1 MEYRGIEYAVV
12 QTIEN
17 DWRWSVKRAPK
28 DKVGKSS
35 HRDTAIVRAH
45 QFATMKNPGQVD
57 LTGAKSFRAY
67 SDACIQI
74 ECSAGVNCQGEKEG
88 LAAK

>member
-35 HRDTAIVRAH
+35 HRETAI
-45 QFATMKNPGQVD
+45 
-57 LTGAKSFRAY
+57 FRAQQFIDGLIKLR
-67 SDACIQI
+67 S
-74 ECSAGVNCQGEKEG
+74 NEG
-88 LAAK
+88 I

>member
-12 QTIEN
+12 QTIDN

-35 HRDTAIVRAH
+35 HRDTAITRAH
-45 QFATMKNPGQVD
+45 QFIDGLIKLRSNEEYRLSTTKNPGQ
-57 LTGAKSFRAY
+57 G
-67 SDACIQI
+67 I
-74 ECSAGVNCQGEKEG
+74 
-88 LAAK
+88 

>member
-17 DWRWSVKRAPK
+17 DWRWSAKRAPK

-35 HRDTAIVRAH
+35 HRDTAIVRAN
-45 QFATMKNPGQVD
+45 QFIDGLIKLRSN
-57 LTGAKSFRAY
+57 
-67 SDACIQI
+67 
-74 ECSAGVNCQGEKEG
+74 EG
-88 LAAK
+88 I

>member
-35 HRDTAIVRAH
+35 HRDAAIIRAR
-45 QFATMKNPGQVD
+45 QFIDK
-57 LTGAKSFRAY
+57 LIKLR
-67 SDACIQI
+67 SD
-74 ECSAGVNCQGEKEG
+74 EG
-88 LAAK
+88 I

>member
-17 DWRWSVKRAPK
+17 NWRWSVKRAPK

-35 HRDTAIVRAH
+35 HRETAI
-45 QFATMKNPGQVD
+45 
-57 LTGAKSFRAY
+57 FRAQQFI
-67 SDACIQI
+67 D
-74 ECSAGVNCQGEKEG
+74 G
-88 LAAK
+88 LIKLRSNERT

>member
-45 QFATMKNPGQVD
+45 QFID
-57 LTGAKSFRAY
+57 
-67 SDACIQI
+67 
-74 ECSAGVNCQGEKEG
+74 G
-88 LAAK
+88 LIKLRWI

>member
-12 QTIEN
+12 QTVEN

-35 HRDTAIVRAH
+35 HRDTAIIRAH
-45 QFATMKNPGQVD
+45 QFIDD
-57 LTGAKSFRAY
+57 L
-67 SDACIQI
+67 I
-74 ECSAGVNCQGEKEG
+74 ELRSNE
-88 LAAK
+88 